1 MGMEAG
7 MSQGRVL
14 ALGGTTLL
22 MAVALATPGLCAEEK
37 KVDRLVRIERVLSGR
52 AYLGVGLND
61 TAGDVRGA
69 LVRDVSADTPAAKA
83 GLKAGDLIVRF
94 DGESVRS
101 AAHLARLVRET
112 PAGRNVAIE
121 AKRDGALQKF
131 DVTLVERKATEEFF
145 GGDEGALAWGVPPE
159 PPDAPEAPEAPHT
172 PRAAR
177 PPRALHA
184 PLPPLP
190 RMFRWNSEG
199 DADGLDF
206 LLDRGPRKL
215 GIRYQEISGQLAKY
229 FRLADDEG
237 VLVADVDESGPAA
250 KAGLKAGDVILK
262 FGATPVRDG
271 DALKRAVAEARAG
284 SEVSLSIWRDGK
296 PLELKVTLAG
306 EKERHTDGE
315 ST

>member
-1 MGMEAG
+1 
-7 MSQGRVL
+7 MSQARLL
-14 ALGGTTLL
+14 ALGGAALL
-22 MAVALATPGLCAEEK
+22 VAGALVTPSLRAEAE
-37 KVDRLVRIERVLSGR
+37 KVDKQVRIVRSFSGG

-69 LVRDVSADTPAAKA
+69 LVRDVSADAPAAKA

-94 DGESVRS
+94 DGEAVRS
-101 AAHLARLVRET
+101 AGHLARLVQET
-112 PAGRNVAIE
+112 PVGRTVALE
-121 AKRDGALQKF
+121 AKRDGALQTF
-131 DVTLVERKATEEFF
+131 TVTLVERKETQEFL
-145 GGDEGALAWGVPPE
+145 GGDEGEFAWGLPPE
-159 PPDAPEAPEAPHT
+159 PPDAPEAPRAPRP

-177 PPRALHA
+177 APHP
-184 PLPPLP
+184 PLPPMP

-199 DADGLDF
+199 DADGFDF

-229 FRLADDEG
+229 FRLADEQG
-237 VLVADVDESGPAA
+237 VLVADVDDSGPAA

-271 DALKRAVAEARAG
+271 DTLRRAVAESEPG
-284 SEVSLSIWRDGK
+284 SEVTLSVWRDGK

-306 EKERHTDGE
+306 EKERHASE

>member
-1 MGMEAG
+1 
-7 MSQGRVL
+7 MSQAKLL
-14 ALGGTTLL
+14 ALGGAALL
-22 MAVALATPGLCAEEK
+22 AAAALAAPSLRAEEEN
-37 KVDRLVRIERVLSGR
+37 VDKRVHIARSVLGG

-69 LVRDVSADTPAAKA
+69 LVRDVTADTPAARA

-94 DGESVRS
+94 DGEAVRS

-112 PAGRNVAIE
+112 PAGRSVALE
-121 AKRDGALQKF
+121 AKRDGAVQKLE
-131 DVTLVERKATEEFF
+131 VRLVERKETQEFF
-145 GGDEGALAWGVPPE
+145 GEDDGALAFNLPVE
-159 PPDAPEAPEAPHT
+159 PPHGPEAPGAPRAPRP

-177 PPRALHA
+177 PPHA
-184 PLPPLP
+184 PHPPLPPLP

-229 FRLADDEG
+229 FQLADDQG

-262 FGATPVRDG
+262 FGAAPVKDG
-271 DALKRAVAEARAG
+271 DALRRAVAEAEPG
-284 SEVSLSIWRDGK
+284 SDVTLSIWRDGK

-306 EKERHTDGE
+306 EKEEHSSGE